1 MLLSDWQMSGHTGA
15 KLLHTKL
22 PPVDI
27 LIAERGCDRENFRAA
42 LAARKIKASIPPK
55 MNRRVP
61 YSLDKKRCRNRHKI
75 EKMFG
80 TLKDRQPISTRF
92 DLCAHTFFS
101 AI

>member
-27 LIAERGCDRENFRAA
+27 LTAERGCDRENFRAA
-42 LAARKIKASIPPK
+42 LAARKIKVSIPPK

-61 YSLDKKRCRNRHKI
+61 YSLD
-75 EKMFG
+75 
-80 TLKDRQPISTRF
+80 
-92 DLCAHTFFS
+92 
-101 AI
+101 